1 MALTPIQRA
10 RAYLQGI
17 QDELRL
23 GMPPSRRHTTLN
35 EICRLFDA
43 LLEELEGEQAAV
55 EEPDDWP

>member
-17 QDELRL
+17 QDELRI
-23 GMPPSRRHTTLN
+23 GMPPSNRHTTLN

-43 LLEELEGEQAAV
+43 LLEELEN
-55 EEPDDWP
+55 EPPVDEIDDW